1 MSVTLYFME
10 DFPQP
15 QEFHDLCDSDIYGQF
30 SSMLSGSKVL
40 GSDIN
45 GESLAGSEKISKNN
59 CHKTF

>member
-1 MSVTLYFME
+1 ME

-30 SSMLSGSKVL
+30 SSMLSGSKIL

-45 GESLAGSEKISKNN
+45 DESLAGSEKISKNN